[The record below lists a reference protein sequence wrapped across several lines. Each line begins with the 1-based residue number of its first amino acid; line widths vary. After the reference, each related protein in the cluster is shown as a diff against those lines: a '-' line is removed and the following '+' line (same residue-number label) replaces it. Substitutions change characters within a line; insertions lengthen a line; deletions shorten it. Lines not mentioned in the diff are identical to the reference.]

1 MKLLIQ
7 AGANVNM
14 ADKYDKTPL
23 IHTAGNSSVNTVE
36 QYRCIMTLLRAGAY
50 INKANASYRNALD
63 EHLTGCQPARKPV
76 AMLLFAAGELSEIT
90 AGQDNVHIPDYLHLP
105 ELKVCLKHVCRESIR
120 RYLIDLN
127 LKSHSFYRTPKLGL
141 PSLLNEYLLY
151 DISLDDELNE
161 EVGKDS

>member
-1 MKLLIQ
+1 
-7 AGANVNM
+7 
-14 ADKYDKTPL
+14 
-23 IHTAGNSSVNTVE
+23 
-36 QYRCIMTLLRAGAY
+36 MTLLQAGAY
-50 INKANASYRNALD
+50 INKANASYQNALD
-63 EHLTGCQPARKPV
+63 EHLMGCQPARKPV

-127 LKSHSFYRTPKLGL
+127 LKSHLFYRIPKLGL

-151 DISLDDELNE
+151 NISLDDELNE